1 MSSPRCWSTT
11 WPRPDNR
18 RPTWNLR
25 LQQVWSGFRQLT
37 SRPCRCP
44 TPPGLQVSS
53 GRIVVDAVSS
63 GRVTTLESEL
73 VGLGAT
79 VIGQFSQ
86 MVGAWLPISSLAQV
100 AALPDLKLAE
110 PSYKPVLSGLGSVGV
125 VDDQAVQAL
134 RSDEARARYSVD
146 GTGITI
152 GILSD
157 SFNSQGGYAG
167 DIATGDL
174 PSGIKVLQD
183 LPAGEGTDE
192 GRAMAQLVYKV
203 APGAKIAFT
212 TAFSDI
218 TAFANGIINLA
229 KPVAQG
235 GAGAKIIVDDVAYE
249 NEPYFQDGLISQ
261 AVEQVIQQYGVT
273 YFSAAGNSGRLAY
286 ENAFQPVVM
295 SSQPAPGLGTGT
307 FHNFASGGTTDIF
320 QPVELLEGAPLDLDL
335 QWDQPFA
342 SQSLGAAGKAGAQND
357 LAIYVLDS
365 SKNIIASSTVN
376 TVGGD
381 PFQNIMVEIPGDI
394 NGLVYDSDYIVVKLV
409 SGAAPKDMKYVFLGA
424 GGGTALIDNYDTLSP
439 TVFGHAEAADA
450 AGVGAVEYDES
461 PSYFLNPPAP
471 EFYSSAGGTPIYFDA
486 NGNRLGSPVT
496 RQQPR
501 FSSIDG
507 SDNTFLGAD
516 LDFNS
521 IPNFSGTSAAA
532 PHAAALAALMLQA
545 NPSLTS
551 AQIFTI
557 LQGTSLPLD
566 SGDGTPNVGYSF
578 DGGWGLIQGDR
589 ALAAVEPRTVSGIV
603 YKDTGNVGHYVA
615 GDPVAAGATVYM
627 DIAGNGH
634 FDSGSTSVGTTTP
647 LTIPFQPDP
656 TQGPTRVSS
665 PLSVSGIPGL
675 ITHLSVTLD
684 ISAVEDFNLGV
695 TLVSPTGIRIPLI
708 EQTGPGISDFP
719 NVTIDDT
726 GLDSVED
733 PGIIDFTN
741 GTFEPDVELSAL
753 IGENPNGTWHLEGR
767 DFGIAP
773 GADSTLNS
781 WSLNINY
788 ADPVATT
795 DSQGKFTFAGPYV
808 DANGSP
814 IVGLAP
820 AAYTGPINVGVQ
832 GFPGYNVQIN
842 ASTSASFLKQDATT
856 KGSWIGTYG
865 AQGYDI
871 VSGPSSLPSN
881 DTVTPSGQSTYTW
894 TTTSSDPRALQVP
907 GSSNRVAAVWY
918 SATSF
923 TVDVN
928 LADGQAHDLELYFL
942 DWDNKGRSEQVQ
954 ISDAGTGTVLD
965 TETISSFSERRLP
978 GLEGLGQ
985 PADHDHQGRP
995 GPMPS
1000 SMGCSS
1006 TDGTADHATAS
1017 FLEQDATTQGS
1028 WIGTYG
1034 AQGYDIVSGPSS
1046 LPSSDT
1052 VTPSGQSTYT
1062 WTTTSSD
1069 PRALQVPG
1077 SSNRV
1082 AAVWYSATS
1091 FTVDVNLA
1099 DGQAHDLE
1107 LYFLD
1112 WDNKGRSEQVQISD
1126 AGTGDVLDTE
1136 TISSFTS
1143 GVYLDWKV
1151 SGNLVITITRQAGA
1165 NAVLNGLFLDPT
1177 APPPARPRVSSSRT
1191 RRRRGAGSAPT
1202 ARRATT
1208 SSPVRPAYLP
1218 TTPSRPADSRPI
1230 PGRRPPQTR
1239 APCRS
1244 PARPTGSPPS
1254 GTPPPVHRRRE
1265 PGRRPGARPGAVL
1278 PRLGQQGSQRA
1289 GPDQRRRHG
1298 HRAGHRDDLVVH

>member
-1 MSSPRCWSTT
+1 M
-11 WPRPDNR
+11 
-18 RPTWNLR
+18 
-25 LQQVWSGFRQLT
+25 
-37 SRPCRCP
+37 
-44 TPPGLQVSS
+44 
-53 GRIVVDAVSS
+53 
-63 GRVTTLESEL
+63 
-73 VGLGAT
+73 
-79 VIGQFSQ
+79 
-86 MVGAWLPISSLAQV
+86 
-100 AALPDLKLAE
+100 
-110 PSYKPVLSGLGSVGV
+110 
-125 VDDQAVQAL
+125 
-134 RSDEARARYSVD
+134 
-146 GTGITI
+146 
-152 GILSD
+152 
-157 SFNSQGGYAG
+157 
-167 DIATGDL
+167 
-174 PSGIKVLQD
+174 
-183 LPAGEGTDE
+183 
-192 GRAMAQLVYKV
+192 
-203 APGAKIAFT
+203 
-212 TAFSDI
+212 
-218 TAFANGIINLA
+218 
-229 KPVAQG
+229 
-235 GAGAKIIVDDVAYE
+235 
-249 NEPYFQDGLISQ
+249 
-261 AVEQVIQQYGVT
+261 
-273 YFSAAGNSGRLAY
+273 
-286 ENAFQPVVM
+286 
-295 SSQPAPGLGTGT
+295 
-307 FHNFASGGTTDIF
+307 
-320 QPVELLEGAPLDLDL
+320 
-335 QWDQPFA
+335 
-342 SQSLGAAGKAGAQND
+342 
-357 LAIYVLDS
+357 
-365 SKNIIASSTVN
+365 
-376 TVGGD
+376 
-381 PFQNIMVEIPGDI
+381 
-394 NGLVYDSDYIVVKLV
+394 YDSDYIVVKLV

-516 LDFNS
+516 LDFNN

-545 NPSLTS
+545 NPSLTP

-557 LQGTSLPLD
+557 LQDTSLPLD

-634 FDSGSTSVGTTTP
+634 LDSGSTSVGTTTP

-767 DFGIAP
+767 DFGITP

-795 DSQGKFTFAGPYV
+795 NSQGKFTFAGPYV

-842 ASTSASFLKQDATT
+842 ASTSASFLKQDVTT
-856 KGSWIGTYG
+856 KGSWVGTYG

-881 DTVTPSGQSTYTW
+881 DSVTPSGQSTYAW
-894 TTTSSDPRALQVP
+894 TTTTTDPRALQVP

-918 SATSF
+918 SSTKF
-923 TVDVN
+923 TIDVN
-928 LADGQAHDLELYFL
+928 LADGQTHDLELYFL

-954 ISDAGTGTVLD
+954 ISNAGTGTVLD
-965 TETISSFSERRLP
+965 TETISSFTSGVYLDWKVSGHLLITITRQAGDNAVVN
-978 GLEGLGQ
+978 GLFLDSTAPP
-985 PADHDHQGRP
+985 PA
-995 GPMPS
+995 S
-1000 SMGCSS
+1000 
-1006 TDGTADHATAS
+1006 AS
-1017 FLEQDATTQGS
+1017 FLKQDVTTKGS
-1028 WIGTYG
+1028 WVGTYG

-1046 LPSSDT
+1046 LPSNDS
-1052 VTPSGQSTYT
+1052 VTPSGQSTYA
-1062 WTTTSSD
+1062 WTTTTTD

-1082 AAVWYSATS
+1082 AAVWYSSTK
-1091 FTVDVNLA
+1091 FTIDVNLA
-1099 DGQAHDLE
+1099 DGQTHDLE

-1112 WDNKGRSEQVQISD
+1112 WDNKGRSEQVQISN
-1126 AGTGDVLDTE
+1126 AGTGTVLDTE

-1151 SGNLVITITRQAGA
+1151 SGHLLITITRQAGD
-1165 NAVLNGLFLDPT
+1165 NAVVNGLFLDST
-1177 APPPARPRVSSSRT
+1177 APPPASASFLKQDVTTKGSWVGTYGAQGYDIVSGPSS
-1191 RRRRGAGSAPT
+1191 
-1202 ARRATT
+1202 
-1208 SSPVRPAYLP
+1208 LP
-1218 TTPSRPADSRPI
+1218 SNDSVTPSGQSTYAWTTTTTDPRALQVPGSSNRVAAVWYSSTKFTIDVNLADGQTHDLELYFLDWDNKGRSEQVQISNAGTGTVLDTETISSFTSGVYLDWKVSGHLLITITRQAGDNAVVNGLFLDSTAPPPASASFLKQDVTTKGSWVGTYGAQGYDIVSGPSSLPSNDSV
-1230 PGRRPPQTR
+1230 T
-1239 APCRS
+1239 
-1244 PARPTGSPPS
+1244 PS
-1254 GTPPPVHRRRE
+1254 GQSTYAWTTTTTDPRALQV
-1265 PGRRPGARPGAVL
+1265 PGSSNRVAAVWYSSTKFTIDVNL
-1278 PRLGQQGSQRA
+1278 ADGQTHDLELYFLDWDNKGRSEQVQISNA
-1289 GPDQRRRHG
+1289 GTGTVLDTETISSFTSGVYLDWKVSG
-1298 HRAGHRDDLVVH
+1298 HLLITITRQAGDNAVVNGLFLDAPA